1 MQATSEAHVRI
12 SYVSKKY
19 GDHAVEALK
28 SVSLD
33 IPKGRFIALMGPSG
47 CGKSTL
53 LNCIGGIDKPTSG
66 SIIIDESDITLMS
79 EHELTLLRRKKIGFV
94 FQFFN
99 LLSTLTAR
107 ENVELPLDLA
117 GSLPRQQLRERVD
130 ALLSDVGL
138 GERAEFYPAQLS
150 GGEMQRIAV
159 LRAIVHRPQI
169 ILADEPTG
177 NLDTQNGLN
186 ILEMLKRLCSDR
198 GETILMATHSHE
210 AAEFADQIIHM
221 KDGQIV
227 VAPE

>member
-1 MQATSEAHVRI
+1 MQGTPQAHVRI
-12 SYVSKKY
+12 INLTKKY

-28 SVSLD
+28 GVSLE
-33 IPKGRFIALMGPSG
+33 IPKGKFIALMGPSG

-53 LNCIGGIDKPTSG
+53 LNCIAGIDKATSG
-66 SIIIDESDITLMS
+66 SITIDQLDVMHMTEQQ
-79 EHELTLLRRKKIGFV
+79 LTLLRREKIGFV

-117 GSLPRQQLRERVD
+117 GKLSRQEVRQRVD
-130 ALLSDVGL
+130 SLLTEVGL
-138 GERAEFYPAQLS
+138 LERADFYPALLS

-177 NLDTQNGLN
+177 NLDTVNGLQ
-186 ILEMLKRLCSDR
+186 ILRMLKSLSNEG
-198 GETILMATHSHE
+198 GETILMATHSAE
-210 AAEFADQIIHM
+210 AAEFADEVVRM
-221 KDGQIV
+221 KDGQV
-227 VAPE
+227 VNA